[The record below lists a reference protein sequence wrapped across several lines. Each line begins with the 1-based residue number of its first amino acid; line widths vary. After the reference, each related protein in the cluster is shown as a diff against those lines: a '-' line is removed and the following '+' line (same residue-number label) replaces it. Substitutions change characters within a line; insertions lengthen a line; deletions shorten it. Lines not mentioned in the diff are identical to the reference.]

1 MSLNW
6 REIDLI
12 LSELPITDSHSQKV
26 RQPDYT
32 KLLFEL
38 YRPGKRWKLLISLRQ
53 ASTRLHEARHPVE
66 SHIPLQRFAQLL
78 RSRIQ
83 GGKITEAVQIGEER
97 IVRITVVRGGELSLL
112 FARLWGGASNIIL
125 TDDSHEI
132 LDAFY
137 RRPKRG
143 EVSGEF
149 YDPQS
154 EITRSRG
161 SADSFQDRF
170 QVRPF
175 DEKKSFNRCIEDEYR
190 RRELEE
196 ERDRLKKSVDAVLSK
211 EKSRLE
217 AGIRQL
223 EETFE
228 ESEEGE
234 GYKQIADLIMSN
246 LHRIEKGMEWL
257 EVENY
262 YRNNEKTE
270 ISLDPKLSP
279 QKNAEAYYERHGKAK
294 RGAEKLKEELEAKRA
309 ELNRLGGVE
318 KALAE
323 TEDLEE
329 ELRILREIKDRRKR
343 NKAKG
348 TDEEVPGMRFQSGP
362 FLILV
367 GRNSRENDTLLRR
380 YAKGNDYWI
389 HARDFPGS
397 YVFIRSHSGK
407 SIPLETLL
415 DAANLALYYSKARNN
430 GRGELYYTQVKH
442 LRRAKDGKEGLV
454 LPTKE
459 KNLSVVLDRE
469 RLNRLFSVDS
479 VPKPR

>member
-1 MSLNW
+1 M
-6 REIDLI
+6 I
-12 LSELPITDSHSQKV
+12 LSELPLTGSHIQKV

-53 ASTRLHEARHPVE
+53 ASTRLHEARYPVE
-66 SHIPLQRFAQLL
+66 SHLPLQRFAQLL

-83 GGKITEAVQIGEER
+83 GGKISEAVQIDEER
-97 IVRITVVRGGELSLL
+97 IVHIIVVRGGETSHLY
-112 FARLWGGASNIIL
+112 ARLWGGASNIIL

-137 RRPKRG
+137 RRPKRK
-143 EVSGEF
+143 EISGKF
-149 YDPQS
+149 YDPQT
-154 EITRSRG
+154 EISRSRG

-170 QVRPF
+170 RVRPY
-175 DEKKSFNRCIEDEYR
+175 DEAKSFNRCIEEEYR
-190 RRELEE
+190 LWELKE
-196 ERDRLKKSVDAVLSK
+196 ERDRLKKSVDAILSK
-211 EKSRLE
+211 ERSRLE

-223 EETFE
+223 EDSAA

-262 YRNNEKTE
+262 YRDNEKTE
-270 ISLDPKLSP
+270 IRLDPKLSP
-279 QKNAEAYYERHGKAK
+279 QKNAEAYYQRQGKVK
-294 RGAEKLKEELEAKRA
+294 RGAERLKEELEAKRA
-309 ELNRLGGVE
+309 ELRRLNEAVD
-318 KALAE
+318 ALTGAE
-323 TEDLEE
+323 ELEE
-329 ELRILREIKDRRKR
+329 ELRILREIKEGRKR
-343 NKAKG
+343 SKAKG
-348 TDEEVPGMRFQSGP
+348 GDEEVPGMRFQSGS
-362 FLILV
+362 FAILV

-380 YAKGNDYWI
+380 YAKGNDYWL
-389 HARDFPGS
+389 HTRDFPGS
-397 YVFIRSHSGK
+397 YVFIRSRSGK

-459 KNLSVVLDRE
+459 KNLSVVLDRQ
-469 RLNRLFSVDS
+469 RLDRLFAVD
-479 VPKPR
+479 